1 MNFPKNSSNHER
13 GSIPVELA
21 RICAN
26 PTSVKVCE
34 TDKIFVTSMRGCVI
48 V

>member
-1 MNFPKNSSNHER
+1 MNFTKNSSNHER